1 MRPIQIMDK
10 PAANPFVCASCGSG
24 NERLFFVDL
33 GIDSKFEKTDEHNA
47 QYHTEG
53 VIYLCSE
60 CITSL
65 IVEFNRKLTPYLS
78 HYLISRG
85 FLQESNADEIRTLQN
100 EVFMLR
106 DLLNAKDVENQEM
119 RYALQSRLDME
130 NGTISPPES
139 ATPTA
144 DELVDKMLGTDTDGN
159 STGSDNS
166 SPDGRDSN
174 AEGTDTS
181 TSGDD
186 SATELDSLTTTHAA
200 FALGHFNTGD
210 N

>member
-24 NERLFFVDL
+24 NERLFFVDIGL
-33 GIDSKFEKTDEHNA
+33 DTKFEKVDEHSA
-47 QYHTEG
+47 EYHTEG
-53 VIYLCSE
+53 AVYLCSE

-85 FLQESNADEIRTLQN
+85 FLQEANKDEIKTLQD

-106 DLLNAKDVENQEM
+106 GLLNKADVENQEM
-119 RYALQSRLDME
+119 RYKLQNRLDME

-139 ATPTA
+139 TIPTA
-144 DELVDKMLGTDTDGN
+144 DELVDKMLGTDTNGS

-174 AEGTDTS
+174 SEGTDTS

-186 SATELDSLTTTHAA
+186 STTESDSLTATHAA

-210 N
+210 S

>member
-10 PAANPFVCASCGSG
+10 PVANPFVCASCGAG
-24 NERLFFVDL
+24 NERLFFTDL
-33 GIDSKFEKTDEHNA
+33 GIDTQFEKTDEHNA
-47 QYHTEG
+47 KYVTEG

-78 HYLISRG
+78 HYLVSRG
-85 FLQESNADEIRTLQN
+85 FLQEANKDEIRTLQD

-130 NGTISPPES
+130 NETISPPVS
-139 ATPTA
+139 TTPTA
-144 DELVDKMLGTDTDGN
+144 DELVDKMLGTDADGTSAGTSD
-159 STGSDNS
+159 STV
-166 SPDGRDSN
+166 DGRDSN
-174 AEGTDTS
+174 AEGTDQVPNRDYS
-181 TSGDD
+181 TI
-186 SATELDSLTTTHAA
+186 EPDSLEVAHSA
-200 FALGHFNTGD
+200 FALGHFNTED
-210 N
+210 S